1 MLHARDES
9 AFRSLYRR
17 YTPAL
22 YALTRRLL
30 ADERAAADVVQDTWV
45 RATANFGRF
54 AWRSSLRTW
63 LGAIL
68 VNVCREQ
75 WHARGDAL
83 TLSDDVPASHEDSDL
98 RLDLEQ
104 ALASLA
110 PGYRAVIVLHDIEGF
125 THEEIAERLGIEPG
139 TSKSQL
145 SRARRVLRHRLSNLQ
160 EGAPHA

>member
-1 MLHARDES
+1 MLHGRDES

-17 YTPAL
+17 HTPAL
-22 YALTRRLL
+22 FALARRLL
-30 ADERAAADVVQDTWV
+30 GDEREAGDVVQDTWV
-45 RATANFGRF
+45 RATSSLPRF

-75 WHARGDAL
+75 WQARGESL
-83 TLSDDVPASHEDSDL
+83 TLPDDVPDAPRDVDL
-98 RLDLEQ
+98 RVDIEQ
-104 ALASLA
+104 ALVSLA
-110 PGYRAVIVLHDIEGF
+110 PGYRAVVVLHDIEGF

-145 SRARRVLRHRLSNLQ
+145 SRARRVLRDRLSHLP
-160 EGAPHA
+160 EGTPHA